1 MFAFQFMYSNWFVVD
16 SMVSSCYFFRNGS
29 VRNRQVLKIQMGNI
43 ERGESKSKRSIDS
56 TAQMDGKKTTIS
68 MNDNMDE
75 NALKHFC
82 MHAYDET
89 ASLELFTNR
98 KQFSIDFFFS
108 ALSLVRC
115 LISLFGLF
123 HLH

>member
-1 MFAFQFMYSNWFVVD
+1 
-16 SMVSSCYFFRNGS
+16 
-29 VRNRQVLKIQMGNI
+29 
-43 ERGESKSKRSIDS
+43 
-56 TAQMDGKKTTIS
+56 

-98 KQFSIDFFFS
+98 KQFSIDFFFLLFRLFVVLFHCLVCFIYIEIHLGIKRVCGR
-108 ALSLVRC
+108 LSLVLC
-115 LISLFGLF
+115 VLPLLVVSEKCKS
-123 HLH
+123 